1 VSTGAPDPDPGRQAR
16 EVVSTERA
24 RAFLAEGEL
33 ELLGRIPWASNATL
47 LAKVTHE
54 GLEGLAVYKPV
65 RGERPLWD
73 FPTGTLY
80 RREVAAYL
88 VSEQLGWRLV
98 PPTLA
103 RDGPLGV
110 GSVQLY
116 VDADPE
122 VTAFE
127 LLADEDPS
135 LPRIAAFDVVTNN
148 ADRKAGH
155 CLAGQDGHVWA
166 IDHGLCFH
174 VQTKLRTVLWDLAG
188 ARLEPPVL
196 ADLEALAAEASGGGA
211 LAANLRGL
219 LEPDEIAAMA
229 RRAKLLVRT
238 GRLPAPRGDRP
249 YPWPLV

>member
-1 VSTGAPDPDPGRQAR
+1 VSTGPDPDRHAPA
-16 EVVSTERA
+16 VVSEERA
-24 RAFLAEGEL
+24 RAFLDEGEL
-33 ELLGRIPWASNATL
+33 ELLGRIPWASNATML
-47 LAKVTHE
+47 VTVRD
-54 GLEGLAVYKPV
+54 GDLEGMAVYKPA

-73 FPTGTLY
+73 FPSATLY
-80 RREVAAYL
+80 CREVAAYL
-88 VSEQLGWRLV
+88 VSERLGWKLV
-98 PPTLA
+98 PPTVA

-127 LLADEDPS
+127 LLAAGDPA

-155 CLAGQDGHVWA
+155 CLVGQGGRVWA

-174 VQTKLRTVLWDLAG
+174 AQAKLRTVLWDLAG
-188 ARLEPPVL
+188 VRLEDQVL
-196 ADLEALAAEASGGGA
+196 ADLEALAAELSGGAFAASLGA
-211 LAANLRGL
+211 L
-219 LEPDEIAAMA
+219 LEPDEVAALA
-229 RRAKLLVRT
+229 RRARVLCRA
-238 GRLPAPRGDRP
+238 GRLPAPRGERA

>member
-1 VSTGAPDPDPGRQAR
+1 MTSGAPEPGHHDRA
-16 EVVSTERA
+16 VVSEERA

-33 ELLGRIPWASNATL
+33 ELLGRIPWASNATI
-47 LAKVTHE
+47 LAKVTYGE
-54 GLEGLAVYKPV
+54 LEGLAVYKPV

-73 FPTGTLY
+73 FPSGTLY

-127 LLADEDPS
+127 LLADGDPT
-135 LPRIAAFDVVTNN
+135 LPRVAAFDVVTNN

-174 VQTKLRTVLWDLAG
+174 VQAKLRTVLWDLAG
-188 ARLEPPVL
+188 TELEAPVL
-196 ADLEALAAEASGGGA
+196 ADLEALAAEATGGGA
-211 LAANLRGL
+211 LAAGLGGL
-219 LEPDEIAAMA
+219 LEPSEVAALA
-229 RRAKLLVRT
+229 RRAGALVRA
-238 GRLPAPRGDRP
+238 GRLPAPRGERA

>member
-1 VSTGAPDPDPGRQAR
+1 VSTDAPEPGRHDRA
-16 EVVSTERA
+16 VVSEERA
-24 RAFLAEGEL
+24 RAFLADGEL
-33 ELLGRIPWASNATL
+33 ELLGRIPWASNATV
-47 LAKVTHE
+47 LAKVRHE
-54 GLEGLAVYKPV
+54 ELEGLAVYKPV

-127 LLADEDPS
+127 LLSAEDPA
-135 LPRIAAFDVVTNN
+135 LPRIAAFDLVTNN

-155 CLAGQDGHVWA
+155 CLAGQDGQVWA

-174 VQTKLRTVLWDLAG
+174 VQAKLRTVLWDLAG
-188 ARLEPPVL
+188 VELEAPVL
-196 ADLEALAAEASGGGA
+196 RDLEGLAAAAAGGPLGAS
-211 LAANLRGL
+211 LREL
-219 LEPDEIAAMA
+219 LEPAEVAALA
-229 RRAKLLVRT
+229 RRARALVRA
-238 GRLPAPRGDRP
+238 GRLPAPRGERP

>member
-1 VSTGAPDPDPGRQAR
+1 MSTTVSD
-16 EVVSTERA
+16 ERA
-24 RAFLAEGEL
+24 RAFLAEGDL

-47 LAKVTHE
+47 LARVRHRE
-54 GLEGLAVYKPV
+54 LEGLAVYKPV

-73 FPTGTLY
+73 FPSGTLY

-98 PPTLA
+98 PPTLV

-110 GSVQLY
+110 GSLQLY
-116 VDADPE
+116 VDADAE

-127 LLADEDPS
+127 LLAAGNAV
-135 LPRIAAFDVVTNN
+135 LRRIAAFDVVTNN

-155 CLAGQDGHVWA
+155 CLAGQDGQVWA

-174 VQTKLRTVLWDLAG
+174 VQAKLRTVLWDLAG
-188 ARLEPPVL
+188 TRLEASIL
-196 ADLEALAAEASGGGA
+196 TDLEALAAEAAAGGE
-211 LAANLRGL
+211 LATGL
-219 LEPDEIAAMA
+219 GELLDDDEVAAMA
-229 RRAKLLVRT
+229 RRARALVRA
-238 GRLPAPRGDRP
+238 GRLPAPRGDRA

>member
-1 VSTGAPDPDPGRQAR
+1 VSNGAPDPDPHEPA
-16 EVVSTERA
+16 VVSEERA
-24 RAFLAEGEL
+24 RAFLAAGEL

-47 LAKVTHE
+47 LAKVAHE
-54 GLEGLAVYKPV
+54 GLEGLAVYKPA

-73 FPTGTLY
+73 FPAGTLY

-88 VSEQLGWRLV
+88 VSERLGWRLV

-127 LLADEDPS
+127 LLADEHRE
-135 LPRIAAFDVVTNN
+135 LVRIAAFDVVTNN

-155 CLAGQDGHVWA
+155 CLAGPDGRVWA

-174 VQTKLRTVLWDLAG
+174 VQAKLRTVLWDLAG
-188 ARLEPPVL
+188 TRLEGEIL
-196 ADLEALAAEASGGGA
+196 GDLERLAAEAASGGP
-211 LAANLRGL
+211 LAADLGELRDG
-219 LEPDEIAAMA
+219 DEVAALA
-229 RRAKLLVRT
+229 RRARALVRI
-238 GRLPAPRGDRP
+238 GRLPAPRGDRA

>member
-1 VSTGAPDPDPGRQAR
+1 VSTGAPDPGQHDRA
-16 EVVSTERA
+16 VVSEERA
-24 RAFLAEGEL
+24 LAFLASGEL
-33 ELLGRIPWASNATL
+33 ELLGRIPWASNATV
-47 LAKVTHE
+47 LAKLTHE
-54 GLEGLAVYKPV
+54 GLEGLAVYKPA

-127 LLADEDPS
+127 LLADGHPG
-135 LPRIAAFDVVTNN
+135 LARIAAFDVVTNN

-155 CLAGQDGHVWA
+155 CLAGQDGRVWA

-174 VQTKLRTVLWDLAG
+174 VQAKLRTVLWDLAG
-188 ARLEPPVL
+188 TRLEASIL
-196 ADLEALAAEASGGGA
+196 ADLEALAAEAAGGGE
-211 LAANLRGL
+211 LAAGL
-219 LEPDEIAAMA
+219 GELLDGDELAAMA
-229 RRAKLLVRT
+229 RRARALVRA
-238 GRLPAPRGDRP
+238 GRLPAPRGDRA

>member
-1 VSTGAPDPDPGRQAR
+1 M
-16 EVVSTERA
+16 
-24 RAFLAEGEL
+24 
-33 ELLGRIPWASNATL
+33 
-47 LAKVTHE
+47 LAKLTHE
-54 GLEGLAVYKPV
+54 GLEGLAVYKPA

-73 FPTGTLY
+73 FPNGTLY

-103 RDGPLGV
+103 RDGPLGI

-127 LLADEDPS
+127 LLADGNPS
-135 LPRIAAFDVVTNN
+135 MARIAAFDVVTNN

-174 VQTKLRTVLWDLAG
+174 VQAKLRTVLWDLAG
-188 ARLEPPVL
+188 DRLEAAVL
-196 ADLEALAAEASGGGA
+196 ADLEALAAEATGGA
-211 LAANLRGL
+211 ASPPAS
-219 LEPDEIAAMA
+219 ASCST
-229 RRAKLLVRT
+229 RT
-238 GRLPAPRGDRP
+238 RWPRWPGGPGRWSGPAGSRP
-249 YPWPLV
+249 HGATAPTHGRWSEKILMMVLWR

>member
-1 VSTGAPDPDPGRQAR
+1 MSTGAPDSSQHDRA
-16 EVVSTERA
+16 VVSDERA

-33 ELLGRIPWASNATL
+33 ELLGRIPWASNATV
-47 LAKVTHE
+47 LAKVRHQE
-54 GLEGLAVYKPV
+54 LEGLAVYKPV

-73 FPTGTLY
+73 FPDGTLY

-110 GSVQLY
+110 GSVQLF

-127 LLADEDPS
+127 LLADGHPAMA
-135 LPRIAAFDVVTNN
+135 RVAAFDVVTNN

-174 VQTKLRTVLWDLAG
+174 VQAKLRTVLWDLAG
-188 ARLEPPVL
+188 DPLEAAVL
-196 ADLEALAAEASGGGA
+196 ADLEALAAGAAGGGA
-211 LAANLRGL
+211 LAAGL
-219 LEPDEIAAMA
+219 GELLGPDEVAALA
-229 RRAKLLVRT
+229 RRARALART
-238 GRLPAPRGDRP
+238 GRLPVPRGARA

>member
-1 VSTGAPDPDPGRQAR
+1 MSTGAPDPGQHDRA
-16 EVVSTERA
+16 VVSEERA
-24 RAFLAEGEL
+24 QAFLASGEL
-33 ELLGRIPWASNATL
+33 ELLGRIPWASNATM
-47 LAKVTHE
+47 LAKLTHE
-54 GLEGLAVYKPV
+54 GLEGLAVYKPA

-116 VDADPE
+116 VNADPE

-127 LLADEDPS
+127 LLADGHPS
-135 LPRIAAFDVVTNN
+135 LARIAAFDVVTNN

-155 CLAGQDGHVWA
+155 CLAGQDGRVWA

-174 VQTKLRTVLWDLAG
+174 VQAKLRTVLWDLAG
-188 ARLEPPVL
+188 TRLEASIL
-196 ADLEALAAEASGGGA
+196 ADLETLAAEAAGGGE
-211 LAANLRGL
+211 LAAGL
-219 LEPDEIAAMA
+219 GELLDGDELAAMA
-229 RRAKLLVRT
+229 RRARALVRA
-238 GRLPAPRGDRP
+238 GRLPAPRGDRA